1 MRLSASS
8 VSAKEHSPTVIRSS
22 TPPTISDS
30 FTSRDFTPVNV
41 LSPIYKFDD
50 LLAQDVLIK
59 RNLKE
64 WIMMNMFISVDRCI
78 DMKD

>member
-30 FTSRDFTPVNV
+30 FKFLFINTSCANRSSNLYIG
-41 LSPIYKFDD
+41 LSTLTGVKS
-50 LLAQDVLIK
+50 LEV
-59 RNLKE
+59 KE

-78 DMKD
+78 DIKS